1 MIKNDLKR
9 QGSQE
14 KSLRPNLHV
23 LNRDSHHDRFFNAL
37 QSQKK
42 IFLSCQKIKLNSIS
56 NSQKK
61 VVADFIKKYLT
72 SSHKSLKRNEN
83 FHKFVKTPP

>member
-1 MIKNDLKR
+1 MIKSDLKR

-14 KSLRPNLHV
+14 KSFCPNLHV
-23 LNRDSHHDRFFNAL
+23 SNRDSHHDRFLMLFKV
-37 QSQKK
+37 KK